1 MSTGIDRVDAHDLDG
16 ALDDDLAKELRERET
31 DPAPKSETEELIG
44 GFSGPWFREIAQ
56 RKKEGRDA
64 KCLVTAKDGQTGIGK
79 TNFCDF
85 AAYVTDTSKHGFGPE
100 KTTID
105 PFEFLDFYS
114 HLPAGSAA
122 IMEDGE

>member
-1 MSTGIDRVDAHDLDG
+1 MAAAGPDRHDAHAIDSQLSEDE
-16 ALDDDLAKELRERET
+16 AQAMRERET
-31 DPAPKSETEELIG
+31 DPAGQSETEALFS
-44 GFSGPWFREIAQ
+44 GFSGPWYQEIAQ

-64 KCLVTAKDGQTGIGK
+64 KIIVTAEDGQTGVGK

-85 AAYVTDTSKHGFGPE
+85 AAYVCDTSHHGFGPE
-100 KTTID
+100 KATID

-122 IMEDGE
+122 